1 MKKLIGIPLA
11 LFAVVALAAD
21 TGLLNWTQP
30 QNYTDGSVLA
40 TSDIAQ
46 TNLRCSAIVV
56 AGVRTGCSL
65 APVTVPGAIT
75 TTYSWPFTFVDPKG
89 GQICFQAQT
98 QLVSGALSDWSVEAC
113 KTILPKRPLPPILV
127 LQ

>member
-1 MKKLIGIPLA
+1 MRKLLWLGL
-11 LFAVVALAAD
+11 LVTTVALAAD

-30 QNYTDGSVLA
+30 QNYTDGAVL
-40 TSDIAQ
+40 TQTDIAQ

-65 APVTVPGAIT
+65 APVTVPGLT
-75 TTYSWPFTFVDPKG
+75 TNYAWNFTFTDPKG

-98 QLVSGALSDWSVEAC
+98 QLLGGALSDWSMEAC
-113 KTILPKRPLPPILV
+113 KTILPKRPNPPILV

>member
-1 MKKLIGIPLA
+1 MRKLLWLGL
-11 LFAVVALAAD
+11 LVTGVALAAD

-30 QNYTDGSVLA
+30 QNYTDGAVLA

-65 APVTVPGAIT
+65 APVTVPGLT
-75 TTYSWPFTFVDPKG
+75 TTYAWPFTFTNPAG

-98 QLVSGALSDWSVEAC
+98 QLLGGALSDWSTEAC
-113 KTILPKRPLPPILV
+113 KTILPKRPNPPILV

>member
-1 MKKLIGIPLA
+1 MRRFLWLGI
-11 LFAVVALAAD
+11 AVTGVALAAD

-30 QNYTDGSVLA
+30 QTYTDGSVLA

-65 APVTVPGAIT
+65 APVTVPGLT
-75 TTYSWPFTFVDPKG
+75 TNYAWNFTFTDPKG

-98 QLVSGALSDWSVEAC
+98 QLLGGALSDWSTEAC

>member
-30 QNYTDGSVLA
+30 QNYTDGTVL
-40 TSDIAQ
+40 TQTDIAQ

-65 APVTVPGAIT
+65 APVTVPGLT
-75 TTYSWPFTFVDPKG
+75 TNYAWSFTFTDPKG

-98 QLVSGALSDWSVEAC
+98 QLASGVLSDWSMEAC
-113 KTILPKRPLPPILV
+113 KTILGKVPRAPILV
-127 LQ
+127 IQ

>member
-1 MKKLIGIPLA
+1 MKKLTAIPLA
-11 LFAVVALAAD
+11 LFAAVALAAD

-75 TTYSWPFTFVDPKG
+75 TTYAWSFTFADPKG

-98 QLVSGALSDWSVEAC
+98 QLVGGALSDWSTEAC
-113 KTILPKRPLPPILV
+113 KTISPKRPSPPVLV

>member
-1 MKKLIGIPLA
+1 MRRFLWLGLA
-11 LFAVVALAAD
+11 VAGVALAAD

-30 QNYTDGSVLA
+30 QTYTDGSVLA

-46 TNLRCSAIVV
+46 TALRCSAIVV

-65 APVTVPGAIT
+65 APVTVPGLT
-75 TTYSWPFTFVDPKG
+75 TNYAWNFTFTDPKG

-98 QLVSGALSDWSVEAC
+98 QLLGGALSDWSTEAC
-113 KTILPKRPLPPILV
+113 KTILPKRPLAPILV

>member
-75 TTYSWPFTFVDPKG
+75 TTYSWPFTFADPKG

>member
-1 MKKLIGIPLA
+1 MKKLIGLPLA
-11 LFAVVALAAD
+11 LFAMVALAAD

-30 QNYTDGSVLA
+30 QNYTDGTVL
-40 TSDIAQ
+40 TQTDIAQ

-56 AGVRTGCSL
+56 AGVKTGCSL
-65 APVTVPGAIT
+65 APVTVPGLV
-75 TTYSWPFTFVDPKG
+75 TTYAWNFTFTDPKG

-98 QLVSGALSDWSVEAC
+98 QLVSGALSDWSTEAC
-113 KTILPKRPLPPILV
+113 KTILPKRPNPPTLV

>member
-1 MKKLIGIPLA
+1 MRRFLWLGLA
-11 LFAVVALAAD
+11 VAGVALAAD

-30 QNYTDGSVLA
+30 QTYTDGSVLA

-65 APVTVPGAIT
+65 APVTVPGLT
-75 TTYSWPFTFVDPKG
+75 TNYAWNFTFTDPKG

-98 QLVSGALSDWSVEAC
+98 QLLGGALSDWSTEAC

>member
-1 MKKLIGIPLA
+1 MKKLIGLPLA
-11 LFAVVALAAD
+11 LFAMVALAAD

-30 QNYTDGSVLA
+30 QNYTDGTVL
-40 TSDIAQ
+40 TQTDIAQ

-56 AGVRTGCSL
+56 AGVKTGCSL
-65 APVTVPGAIT
+65 APVTVPGLV
-75 TTYSWPFTFVDPKG
+75 TTYAWNFTFTDPKG

-98 QLVSGALSDWSVEAC
+98 QLASGALSDWSTEAC
-113 KTILPKRPLPPILV
+113 KTILPKRPNPPILV

>member
-1 MKKLIGIPLA
+1 MKKFVLLPLA
-11 LFAVVALAAD
+11 LFAMVALAAD

-30 QNYTDGSVLA
+30 QNYTDGAVL
-40 TSDIAQ
+40 TQTDIVQ

-65 APVTVPGAIT
+65 AAVTVPGLV
-75 TTYSWPFTFVDPKG
+75 TTYSWSFTFTDPRG

-98 QLVSGALSDWSVEAC
+98 QLVSGALSDWSTEAC
-113 KTILPKRPLPPILV
+113 KTILPKRPLPPTLV

>member
-1 MKKLIGIPLA
+1 MKKFVLLPLA

-75 TTYSWPFTFVDPKG
+75 TNYAWAFTFADPKG

>member
-75 TTYSWPFTFVDPKG
+75 TNYAWAFTFADPKG

-98 QLVSGALSDWSVEAC
+98 QLVSGALSDWSTEAC
-113 KTILPKRPLPPILV
+113 KTISPKRPLPPILV